1 MAGNQSSAT
10 LRTIKG
16 GIEMFEKANAEMV
29 SFFDAIAPAAGAGI
43 EKRKMFG
50 YPCRFVNGNL
60 FMACTITI

>member
-29 SFFDAIAPAAGAGI
+29 GGKPFEPMPGRTMKEYVLVLKEMIRSRGPQA
-43 EKRKMFG
+43 RH
-50 YPCRFVNGNL
+50 NL
-60 FMACTITI
+60 S

>member
-1 MAGNQSSAT
+1 
-10 LRTIKG
+10 
-16 GIEMFEKANAEMV
+16 MFEKANAEMV